1 MITVGETNKK
11 AQIVDFAVPED
22 HRIKISQQS
31 EIENYQDLKRELK
44 MLWNLKIPVVP
55 IVIGALGTILK
66 SLEKHLH

>member
-1 MITVGETNKK
+1 MIIVGKTNKK
-11 AQIVDFAVPED
+11 AQVVDLAVPED

-44 MLWNLKIPVVP
+44 MLWNLKISVVP
-55 IVIGALGTILK
+55 KVIGALGAILK

>member
-1 MITVGETNKK
+1 MIIVGKTNKK

-22 HRIKISQQS
+22 QRIKISQQS

-44 MLWNLKIPVVP
+44 MLRNLKIPVVP

>member
-1 MITVGETNKK
+1 MIIVGKTNKK

-22 HRIKISQQS
+22 QRIKISQQS

>member
-1 MITVGETNKK
+1 MIIVGKTNKK
-11 AQIVDFAVPED
+11 AQVVDLAVPED

-44 MLWNLKIPVVP
+44 MLWNLKISVVP

>member
-1 MITVGETNKK
+1 MIIVGETNKK
-11 AQIVDFAVPED
+11 AQIVDFAVLED

-44 MLWNLKIPVVP
+44 MLWNLKISVVP

>member
-1 MITVGETNKK
+1 MIIVGKTNKK

-22 HRIKISQQS
+22 QRIKISQQS

-44 MLWNLKIPVVP
+44 MLWNLKISVVP